1 MFFFQPRYMV
11 ANSIDRVQRPVVSEI
26 RGPLPSAKVTNHTT
40 NLTPKIIS
48 HVSMTPTP
56 PHSSTRILR
65 NRKSARKCPP
75 VGTIRLSA
83 HDAIRSRRTAKKRK
97 ASLSSPRHS
106 MVRERAKAA
115 ANAVA
120 TASRESRDRNAKAE
134 ASQKIISTSTAAL
147 PTGSA
152 AVDGPP
158 MKKERRGSTAP
169 RRSTIDSSVDS
180 QTGGHS
186 QSSNSHENR
195 NPYEFDDSDA
205 TATGLRPEDD
215 LINKRRLEH
224 IPPKQRWRKE
234 EELRRIQDERSRVF
248 GERLGLNDGLPQS
261 PSSVQ
266 RGAANCVSPQK
277 GDKSHSEANDSHKE
291 SSSADGKI
299 SLKIKINRSPTKAG
313 YYRCQIVDKSQN
325 RATGREADA
334 TSPPSSE
341 ASSTEASGHRNS
353 SVFRSE
359 QPSTST
365 SQDQSHSPCQF
376 TPGDVV
382 WGKILGWPWWP
393 CVIKRIVNA
402 RQGSSEGTAEVQ
414 WLNWDQVS
422 FIPVDKIVP
431 FVQCFNSKYDRR
443 KAKRRAYKSAV
454 DEALRLAKARC
465 NRANVP
471 CNLPDQNS
479 SALTASDATSSVSS
493 SHVDSGGHYCSL
505 SNTFPAAS
513 NGIGTDTVNSCAS
526 AADLASADRA
536 FDSALQSFTLAAAE
550 HDGLAPPDPLT
561 PLPDLGPSLS
571 RAEEW
576 CEIARVT
583 LPTFSDD
590 DDEDF
595 NAKLA
600 LDPASIDRIQAT

>member
-1 MFFFQPRYMV
+1 MHGP
-11 ANSIDRVQRPVVSEI
+11 
-26 RGPLPSAKVTNHTT
+26 PLPSAKVTTHAT
-40 NLTPKIIS
+40 NLSPKIIS

-56 PHSSTRILR
+56 PHGSTRILR
-65 NRKSARKCPP
+65 NRKPTRKCPP
-75 VGTIRLSA
+75 GNIRLSA
-83 HDAIRSRRTAKKRK
+83 HDAIRSRRTAKAKKRK
-97 ASLSSPRHS
+97 ASLASPHTS

-115 ANAVA
+115 ANAASAAA
-120 TASRESRDRNAKAE
+120 TRESRDRNAKAE
-134 ASQKIISTSTAAL
+134 ASQKIISTSAAGMPPDTAI
-147 PTGSA
+147 TS
-152 AVDGPP
+152 DGPP
-158 MKKERRGSTAP
+158 AKKERRGSVAP
-169 RRSTIDSSVDS
+169 RRSTVDSSVDS
-180 QTGGHS
+180 QVGGQS
-186 QSSNSHENR
+186 QTSNSHESR

-261 PSSVQ
+261 PVNVQ
-266 RGAANCVSPQK
+266 RGATNCVSSQRSQK
-277 GDKSHSEANDSHKE
+277 IDKSEASNSHNE
-291 SSSADGKI
+291 STTDGKI

-325 RATGREADA
+325 RIAGRDADP

-341 ASSTEASGHRNS
+341 ASSSGSVHRS
-353 SVFRSE
+353 AVFRSE
-359 QPSTST
+359 QPSTSA
-365 SQDQSHSPCQF
+365 SQDQSHSPCHF

-402 RQGSSEGTAEVQ
+402 RQGATEGTAEVQ

-471 CNLPDQNS
+471 CNLPDHNS

-493 SHVDSGGHYCSL
+493 SHVDSGGHFCSL
-505 SNTFPAAS
+505 SAFPATS

-550 HDGLAPPDPLT
+550 HDGLPPPDPLT